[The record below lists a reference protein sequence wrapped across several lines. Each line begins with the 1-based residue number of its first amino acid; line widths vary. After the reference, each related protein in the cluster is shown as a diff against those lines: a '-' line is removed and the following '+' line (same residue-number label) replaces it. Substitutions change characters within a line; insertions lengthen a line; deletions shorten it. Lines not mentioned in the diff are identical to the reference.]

1 MPSNSV
7 PTLSPNGHAGN
18 NKPDPSFM
26 HMLEHNTT
34 LHVIGV
40 IFIGFCLIA
49 LAVVI
54 FSIAKESIQSRLRPR
69 ATITFD
75 HDDH

>member
-18 NKPDPSFM
+18 TKPDPSFM

-34 LHVIGV
+34 LHVVGI
-40 IFIGFCLIA
+40 IFFGLCLIA

-54 FSIAKESIQSRLRPR
+54 FSGAREAIESRLRPR
-69 ATITFD
+69 GKITFD